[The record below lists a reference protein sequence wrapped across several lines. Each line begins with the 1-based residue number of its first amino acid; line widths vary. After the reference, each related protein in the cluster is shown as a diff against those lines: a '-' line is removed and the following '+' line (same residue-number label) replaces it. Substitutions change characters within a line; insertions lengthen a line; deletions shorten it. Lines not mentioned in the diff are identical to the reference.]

1 MAFPALLARPSPAPA
16 RTPPTS
22 FWNTAG
28 LRRHLALLL
37 AGTAALLAAAAPAA
51 GADSFSRQRD
61 AMVEEQ
67 IRARG
72 VAQTEVLQAMEQV
85 PRHLFAPRAVQDQAY
100 LDQPLALGQG
110 RSIYQPYIVALMTE
124 LLELDRDDKVLE
136 VGTGSGYHAAVLARI
151 ARQVYSIEIDPGVA
165 QTAMRRLGE
174 LGYRNVQ
181 VRVGDGYQGWSDWA
195 PYDAILLSAA
205 PPTIPQ
211 PLIDQL
217 RVGGKMVVPLGGFI
231 QDLLVI
237 TKTADGL
244 ERRRVIPVRLSPMT
258 GRVRDGHRRR

>member
-1 MAFPALLARPSPAPA
+1 M
-16 RTPPTS
+16 
-22 FWNTAG
+22 
-28 LRRHLALLL
+28 RRAVALLL
-37 AGTAALLAAAAPAA
+37 AAGTLLLAAVAPAA
-51 GADSFSRQRD
+51 AADALSRQR
-61 AMVEEQ
+61 ATMVEEQ

-72 VAQTEVLQAMEQV
+72 VAQAEVLKAMEQV
-85 PRHLFAPRAVQDQAY
+85 PRHLFAPRSVQDQAY
-100 LDQPLALGQG
+100 LDQPLPLGQG

-124 LLELDRDDKVLE
+124 LLELDRNDKVLE

-151 ARQVYSIEIDPGVA
+151 ARQVYSIEINPGVA
-165 QTAMRRLGE
+165 QNAVRRLSE

-205 PPTIPQ
+205 PPHIPQ